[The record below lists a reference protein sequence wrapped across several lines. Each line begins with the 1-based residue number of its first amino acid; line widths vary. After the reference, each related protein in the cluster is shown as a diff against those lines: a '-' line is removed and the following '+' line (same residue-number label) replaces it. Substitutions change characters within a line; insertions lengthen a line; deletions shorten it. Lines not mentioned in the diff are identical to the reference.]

1 MHQPLVNVMYKYK
14 IFVGLILIVYLLYA
28 IFQFSG
34 NSVIAYNLDSLIIP
48 LITLIYILSS
58 KKKNIFLLLFLLC
71 YSISDLM
78 GLFNSFIP
86 NKIDYYLGNSLYILA
101 YFFLFVKIALSMDW
115 FHVLRNFKIHLIV
128 LTALNV
134 YLVYVLQ
141 VIVGP
146 YVGMQGQ
153 YFVELVY
160 NTMMLLVLSGAL
172 LNYFYRDNKK
182 GLYLFIG
189 SLCIVFSEV
198 IEVAYIYISQKS
210 LLGFLSTTLALGAF
224 YFFYQQSKLFNEE
237 KEHIY
242 NSQGIR
248 DTTHF
253 L

>member
-1 MHQPLVNVMYKYK
+1 MRGSK
-14 IFVGLILIVYLLYA
+14 IFIGLVLIIYILFA
-28 IFQFSG
+28 IFEFSG
-34 NSVIAYNLDSLIIP
+34 SFEIAYNLDSLILPI
-48 LITLIYILSS
+48 ITLIYIVYS
-58 KKKNIFLLLFLLC
+58 KKKNIFFLLFLLC

-78 GLFNSFIP
+78 GIFNDYIP
-86 NKIDYYLGNSLYILA
+86 YKIDYYLGNSLYILA
-101 YFFLFVKIALSMDW
+101 YFFLFVKIALSMSW
-115 FHVLRNFKIHLIV
+115 FHVLRNFKIHLVV

-141 VIVGP
+141 VIVSP

-153 YFVELVY
+153 YILELVY
-160 NTMMLLVLSGAL
+160 NIMMLLVLTGAL

-182 GLYLFIG
+182 ALYLFIG
-189 SLCIVFSEV
+189 ALCIVFSEV

-224 YFFYQQSKLFNEE
+224 YFFYQQSKLVNEE
-237 KEHIY
+237 KQHVY